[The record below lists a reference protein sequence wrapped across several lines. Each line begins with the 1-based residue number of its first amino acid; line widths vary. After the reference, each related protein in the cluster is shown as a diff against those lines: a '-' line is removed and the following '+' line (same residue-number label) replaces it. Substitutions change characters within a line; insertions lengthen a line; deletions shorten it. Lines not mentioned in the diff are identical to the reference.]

1 MLGGH
6 GNAGGWDAFWV
17 FLHVASVLAFTL
29 AHGTPVAV
37 ALKLRRERDRT
48 RIRALVKLSAESV
61 GFIHL
66 TLLAVVATGV
76 VLGFTQRRWDE
87 GWIWAS
93 LALVIGLWV
102 AMSLW
107 GTRYYDRVR
116 VALGIEPFYGSEPGA
131 DLPPEASDEELD
143 ALLSTGR
150 PWVLAGMGVAVLLAI
165 LWLMVVQP
173 F

>member
-1 MLGGH
+1 
-6 GNAGGWDAFWV
+6 V
-17 FLHVASVLAFTL
+17 SVLAFTL

-37 ALKLRRERDRT
+37 ALKLRRERDRA
-48 RIRALVKLSAESV
+48 RIRALLKLSAESV

-76 VLGFTQRRWDE
+76 VLGFTQRRWGE
-87 GWIWAS
+87 GWIWTS
-93 LALVIGLWV
+93 LVLLIGLWV

-116 VALGIEPFYGSEPGA
+116 VAVGVEPFYGAGPGA
-131 DLPPEASDEELD
+131 ALPPEASDEQVD
-143 ALLSTGR
+143 ALLSRGR
-150 PWVLAGMGVAVLLAI
+150 PWILAGVGVGVLLAI
-165 LWLMVVQP
+165 VWLMVAQP